1 MNLPVYGPI
10 VEALRSVPE
19 VARIENTSMRDGDAG
34 SVGPVPLVLLAAS
47 LVAGSVET
55 GDPAAMVAALASMVT
70 ENAATAWRVAVLS
83 GGKVSDRHDLGNGLC
98 LMALDQVPDTMNKA
112 SLLSGSDLRCRPA
125 AALVHVF
132 KVRDLFCRPQD
143 AAIVPKEHEARVLLV
158 RDAADCIMVAADSP
172 AGIVAEWTLIADAVA
187 PRFPDRVMTIDP
199 TVAYTHAVDV
209 ALEDGKV
216 EEVSAVLKNWIAFR
230 GDKKSLRTACSR
242 LRRSRRNHL
251 HSEDRA
257 IDLGIAFEVLLSHGK
272 PFDQEITYRL
282 SQRGAWLAGRDAADR
297 QRIAGQLKAVYGL
310 RSKAVHTGTVPS
322 SVRISGAQTNIFSA
336 LDEGANLCG
345 RLVRAVL
352 SRGEWPDWEAL
363 TLGV

>member
-1 MNLPVYGPI
+1 MP
-10 VEALRSVPE
+10 
-19 VARIENTSMRDGDAG
+19 
-34 SVGPVPLVLLAAS
+34 
-47 LVAGSVET
+47 
-55 GDPAAMVAALASMVT
+55 
-70 ENAATAWRVAVLS
+70 
-83 GGKVSDRHDLGNGLC
+83 
-98 LMALDQVPDTMNKA
+98 LDQVPDTMNKA
-112 SLLSGSDLRCRPA
+112 NLLSGSDLRCRPA

-216 EEVSAVLKNWIAFR
+216 EEVSAVLRNWIAFR

-242 LRRSRRNHL
+242 LRRSRRSHL

-257 IDLGIAFEVLLSHGK
+257 IDLGIAFEVLLSHGS

-297 QRIAGQLKAVYGL
+297 RRIAGQLKAVYGL

-363 TLGV
+363 TLGA